1 MSRRTPKIR
10 VWTGYR
16 TYSLNPWLKIKS
28 SFSHIHHIQDMFHH
42 FSTCI
47 KFSMSFQLKNYT
59 KRHQT
64 SPSDAFSPSHSP
76 PCSTI
81 VSAQIPYPFV
91 GSSTNTWVTAPM
103 SLPFW
108 IKGLPDRSVSRQG
121 QHFFYFFT
129 CYYISLIITILFG
142 MDSLHYFQYFNL
154 MTSCRQL
161 SGNSRIGITPSYS
174 DQTLCLEVS
183 LSETASS
190 PQSSQPLLQP
200 DQNRSNLFS
209 RIGLSLQQHSIK

>member
-1 MSRRTPKIR
+1 MDEG
-10 VWTGYR
+10 VEDANF
-16 TYSLNPWLKIKS
+16 NPHICQKRQPELY
-28 SFSHIHHIQDMFHH
+28 FNSHI
-42 FSTCI
+42 STRCDCC
-47 KFSMSFQLKNYT
+47 T
-59 KRHQT
+59 EC
-64 SPSDAFSPSHSP
+64 A
-76 PCSTI
+76 
-81 VSAQIPYPFV
+81 
-91 GSSTNTWVTAPM
+91 G
-103 SLPFW
+103 
-108 IKGLPDRSVSRQG
+108 RSVSRQG
-121 QHFFYFFT
+121 QHFFHFFT
-129 CYYISLIITILFG
+129 CYSISLIITFLCG

-209 RIGLSLQQHSIK
+209 RIRLTLRMVQNKHIL